1 MKEKDASFTSLQ
13 DKEQKVCG
21 FLHWLLDAIDLNNTD
36 LQQKA
41 TKAPKTQLDH
51 AIQALSCVKKC
62 QMGVSGQADGWS
74 PKNSVIKGPFIR
86 AKHMQS
92 EVGSSMGVLDSK
104 HLTNRQYNAYLDES
118 WTFGTSPEHALTG
131 MFMVVEATTAT
142 NCGLRAEDSRELR
155 WPMLA
160 IAEVIGNIRPAPC
173 IPTQLGLRRAG
184 NKTSHIGKAEW
195 FAMVENAL
203 PQCCPVLAVACLLVQ
218 SQPCYQKAFLDGD
231 DTFWEHRLLAKG
243 TLKSEPVKYDSLHAQ
258 HSKIMA
264 NIGLADDKSGTALHI
279 FRSTGNAMLE
289 LEGADKSKVS
299 SWGRWVQSTKEVFYD
314 NKSSLHNVPV
324 QMLLGGWGG
333 DYKKEFFL
341 GRSTVPL
348 SPDVLAEFVS
358 HLRPL
363 LVETETKVANKLM
376 ELNALPQKEKQW
388 QCNQKIRTY
397 LADMQKSVQ
406 AERRL
411 IQVFLYG
418 LPLLVAQYTAE
429 RLVVVRGSKKVQQ
442 LLQDARY
449 KEYSAHVKHGHR
461 KALERI
467 ELARLPLE
475 ERMEAQQQRLA
486 MQQAETLSQAT
497 TAMPVGSRAQ
507 FVTSHTCVVA
517 ESKFEDQQAP
527 LAKLPKSTL
536 VTGVLH
542 FAALSTVADAFNEWP
557 EIESQIEGLGG
568 WKELSKQSRNN
579 FNKRR
584 HLVQRIRMLMEPKPH
599 GLSAKAA
606 CRVYAY
612 IQQQGGFS
620 LAELRDAVNFAE
632 PVPDSNAKGGRL
644 SSRKDSDTML
654 RDKSKT
660 LVTKEQI
667 LLWRTEALQVGLCQ
681 VGRKQD
687 LESPAYI

>member
-1 MKEKDASFTSLQ
+1 
-13 DKEQKVCG
+13 
-21 FLHWLLDAIDLNNTD
+21 
-36 LQQKA
+36 
-41 TKAPKTQLDH
+41 
-51 AIQALSCVKKC
+51 
-62 QMGVSGQADGWS
+62 MGVSGQADGWN

-86 AKHMQS
+86 AKHMQA

-118 WTFGTSPEHALTG
+118 WTFGTRPEHALTG

-160 IAEVIGNIRPAPC
+160 FAEVIGNIRPAPC
-173 IPTQLGLRRAG
+173 IPMQLGLWRAG

-218 SQPCYQKAFLDGD
+218 SQPCYQKAFVEGD

-279 FRSTGNAMLE
+279 FRSTGNAMLD

-299 SWGRWVQSTKEVFYD
+299 SWGRWVQSTKEVCYD

-324 QMLLGGWGG
+324 QMLLRGWGG

-358 HLRPL
+358 HLRPS

-397 LADMQKSVQ
+397 LADMHKSVQ

-449 KEYSAHVKHGHR
+449 NEYSAHVKHGHR
-461 KALERI
+461 NALERI

-486 MQQAETLSQAT
+486 MQQAKTLSQAT
-497 TAMPVGSRAQ
+497 TAMPAGSRAQ
-507 FVTSHTCVVA
+507 FVTSHTCA
-517 ESKFEDQQAP
+517 ADESGSKNQQAP
-527 LAKLPKSTL
+527 IANLPESALVEAKS
-536 VTGVLH
+536 GVLH
-542 FAALSTVADAFNEWP
+542 FADLTTVEDAFNVWQK
-557 EIESQIEGLGG
+557 IHSQVDGCGG

-579 FNKRR
+579 YNKRR
-584 HLVQRIRMLMEPKPH
+584 HLVQRISMLMEH
-599 GLSAKAA
+599 GLSASSA
-606 CRVYAY
+606 CRVYAH

-632 PVPDSNAKGGRL
+632 PVPNSRAKGGRPA
-644 SSRKDSDTML
+644 SRKDTDIMP
-654 RDKSKT
+654 RDNSKT
-660 LVTKEQI
+660 LVTKGQI
-667 LLWRTEALQVGLCQ
+667 LLWHAKALQAELSQ
-681 VGRKQD
+681 ARDKAA
-687 LESPAYI
+687 LKL

>member
-41 TKAPKTQLDH
+41 TKAPRTQLDH

-86 AKHMQS
+86 AKHMQA

-173 IPTQLGLRRAG
+173 IPMQLGLRRAG

-218 SQPCYQKAFLDGD
+218 SQPCYQKAFVEGD

-314 NKSSLHNVPV
+314 NKSSLHNVPI
-324 QMLLGGWGG
+324 QMLLGGWGS

-348 SPDVLAEFVS
+348 PSNVLAEFVS
-358 HLRPL
+358 HLRPS
-363 LVETETKVANKLM
+363 LVEAETKVANKLM
-376 ELNALPQKEKQW
+376 ELNALPKKEKLW
-388 QCNQKIRTY
+388 QCNQKARTF

-418 LPLLVAQYTAE
+418 LPLLVARYTAD

-442 LLQDARY
+442 LLQDAYY
-449 KEYSAHVKHGHR
+449 KEYITLVKDGHQN
-461 KALERI
+461 ALERI
-467 ELARLPLE
+467 DLARLPIE
-475 ERMEAQQQRLA
+475 ERIAAQLERSA
-486 MQQAETLSQAT
+486 MQQAKTLSQAT
-497 TAMPVGSRAQ
+497 TAMPAGSRAQ
-507 FVTSHTCVVA
+507 FVTSHTCA
-517 ESKFEDQQAP
+517 ANESGSKNQQAP
-527 LAKLPKSTL
+527 IANLPESALVEAKS
-536 VTGVLH
+536 GVLH
-542 FAALSTVADAFNEWP
+542 FADLTTVEDAFNEWQK
-557 EIESQIEGLGG
+557 IDSQVDGCGG

-579 FNKRR
+579 YNKRR
-584 HLVQRIRMLMEPKPH
+584 HLVQRISMLMQQ
-599 GLSAKAA
+599 GLSATAA
-606 CRVYAY
+606 CRVYAH

-632 PVPDSNAKGGRL
+632 PVPNSRAKGGRPA
-644 SSRKDSDTML
+644 SRKDTDIMP

-660 LVTKEQI
+660 LVTKGQI
-667 LLWRTEALQVGLCQ
+667 LLWHAKALQAELSQ
-681 VGRKQD
+681 ARDKAT
-687 LESPAYI
+687 LKL

>member
-1 MKEKDASFTSLQ
+1 MKETDASFTSLQ

-41 TKAPKTQLDH
+41 TKAPQTQLDH

-86 AKHMQS
+86 AKHMQA

-173 IPTQLGLRRAG
+173 IPMQLGLRRAG

-324 QMLLGGWGG
+324 QMLLGGWGS

-358 HLRPL
+358 HLRPS

-397 LADMQKSVQ
+397 LADMQKSVH

-411 IQVFLYG
+411 IQAFLYG
-418 LPLLVAQYTAE
+418 LPLLVAQYTTE

-461 KALERI
+461 NALERI

-486 MQQAETLSQAT
+486 MQQAKTLSHAT
-497 TAMPVGSRAQ
+497 TAMPAGSRAQ
-507 FVTSHTCVVA
+507 FVTSHTCA
-517 ESKFEDQQAP
+517 ADESGSKNQQAP
-527 LAKLPKSTL
+527 IANLPESALVKAKS
-536 VTGVLH
+536 GVLH
-542 FAALSTVADAFNEWP
+542 FADLTTVEDAFNEWP
-557 EIESQIEGLGG
+557 KIDSQVEGCGG

-579 FNKRR
+579 YNKRR
-584 HLVQRIRMLMEPKPH
+584 HLVQRISMLMEH
-599 GLSAKAA
+599 GLSATSA
-606 CRVYAY
+606 CRVYAH

-632 PVPDSNAKGGRL
+632 PVPDSRAKGGRPA
-644 SSRKDSDTML
+644 SRKDTDIMP

-660 LVTKEQI
+660 LVTKGQI
-667 LLWRTEALQVGLCQ
+667 LLWHAKALQAELSQ
-681 VGRKQD
+681 ARDKAA
-687 LESPAYI
+687 LKL

>member
-1 MKEKDASFTSLQ
+1 MMKDKDASFASLQ
-13 DKEQKVCG
+13 DSEQKMCG
-21 FLHWLLDAIDLNNTD
+21 FLHWLLDTIDQNNSN

-41 TKAPKTQLDH
+41 TKAQLQQLDH
-51 AIQALSCVKKC
+51 AVQALSYVKKC
-62 QMGVSGQADGWS
+62 QMGLPGQADGWS
-74 PKNSVIKGPFIR
+74 PGNSIIKGPFIR
-86 AKHMQS
+86 AKQMQAKLGLS
-92 EVGSSMGVLDSK
+92 TGILDSK
-104 HLTNRQYNAYLDES
+104 PLTKSQYNAYLDES
-118 WTFGTSPEHALTG
+118 WTFRTSPEHALTG

-160 IAEVIGNIRPAPC
+160 TAEVIGNIRPAPC
-173 IPTQLGLRRAG
+173 IPMQLGLRRAG

-264 NIGLADDKSGTALHI
+264 NIGLADDKSGKALHI
-279 FRSTGNAMLE
+279 FRSTGNAMIE

-299 SWGRWVQSTKEVFYD
+299 SWGRWVQSTKDVFYD

-333 DYKKEFFL
+333 DYKKDFFL

-358 HLRPL
+358 HLRPS
-363 LVETETKVANKLM
+363 LVETKVANKLM

-406 AERRL
+406 AEGRL

-429 RLVVVRGSKKVQQ
+429 RLVVVRGSEKVQQ

-461 KALERI
+461 NALERI
-467 ELARLPLE
+467 ELARLLLE

-486 MQQAETLSQAT
+486 MQQAKTLSQAT
-497 TAMPVGSRAQ
+497 TAMPAGSRAQ
-507 FVTSHTCVVA
+507 FVTSHTCA
-517 ESKFEDQQAP
+517 ADESGSKNQQAP
-527 LAKLPKSTL
+527 IANLPESAMVEAKS
-536 VTGVLH
+536 GVLH
-542 FAALSTVADAFNEWP
+542 FADLTTVEDAFNEWQK
-557 EIESQIEGLGG
+557 IDSQVDGCGG
-568 WKELSKQSRNN
+568 WKELPKQSRNN
-579 FNKRR
+579 YNKRR
-584 HLVQRIRMLMEPKPH
+584 HLVQRISMLMEH
-599 GLSAKAA
+599 GLSASSA
-606 CRVYAY
+606 CRVYAH
-612 IQQQGGFS
+612 IQQQGLLF
-620 LAELRDAVNFAE
+620 
-632 PVPDSNAKGGRL
+632 GGIARCC
-644 SSRKDSDTML
+644 
-654 RDKSKT
+654 
-660 LVTKEQI
+660 Q
-667 LLWRTEALQVGLCQ
+667 LC
-681 VGRKQD
+681 
-687 LESPAYI
+687 

>member
-1 MKEKDASFTSLQ
+1 MQEKDASFTGLQ
-13 DKEQKVCG
+13 DSEQKVLG
-21 FLHWLLDAIDLNNTD
+21 FLEWLLHNIDLNNMNM
-36 LQQKA
+36 QQKA
-41 TKAPKTQLDH
+41 IKAPQTQLDH
-51 AIQALSCVKKC
+51 AVQALSCVKKC

-74 PKNSVIKGPFIR
+74 PKNSLIKGAFIR
-86 AKHMQS
+86 AKQMQAQL
-92 EVGSSMGVLDSK
+92 GSSLGVLDSK
-104 HLTNRQYNAYLDES
+104 HLTNSQYSSYLDES
-118 WTFGTSPEHALTG
+118 WTFGTSPQHALKG
-131 MFMVVEATTAT
+131 IFMVVEATTAT

-160 IAEVIGNIRPAPC
+160 AAEIIGSIKPAPC
-173 IPTQLGLRRAG
+173 VPMQLGLRRVG
-184 NKTSHIGKAEW
+184 NKTSHIGRAEW
-195 FAMVENAL
+195 FAMVEHTL

-218 SQPCYQKAFLDGD
+218 SQPNYQDVFLSGD
-231 DTFWEHRLLAKG
+231 DAFWEHRLLAKG
-243 TLKSEPVKYDSLHAQ
+243 ASKSEPVQYDNLHAQ
-258 HSKIMA
+258 HSKVMS

-279 FRSTGNAMLE
+279 FRSTGNTMLE

-324 QMLLGGWGG
+324 QMLLGGWGS

-348 SPDVLAEFVS
+348 PPDVLAEFVS
-358 HLRPL
+358 HLRPS

-376 ELNALPQKEKQW
+376 ELNASPKKEKQW

-461 KALERI
+461 NALERI

-486 MQQAETLSQAT
+486 MQPAKTLSHAT
-497 TAMPVGSRAQ
+497 TAMPAGSRAQ
-507 FVTSHTCVVA
+507 FVTSHTCA
-517 ESKFEDQQAP
+517 AGESGSKNQQATTAD
-527 LAKLPKSTL
+527 LSKSAL
-536 VTGVLH
+536 VEVKSGVLH
-542 FAALSTVADAFNEWP
+542 FADLNTVKDAFNEWP
-557 EIESQIEGLGG
+557 KIDSQVEGCGG
-568 WKELSKQSRNN
+568 WKEISTRSRNN
-579 FNKRR
+579 YNKRR
-584 HLVQRIRMLMEPKPH
+584 HLVQRISMLMQQ
-599 GLSAKAA
+599 GLSATAA
-606 CRVYAY
+606 CRVYAH

-620 LAELRDAVNFAE
+620 LAELRNAVNFAE
-632 PVPDSNAKGGRL
+632 PVPDSRAKGGRPAN
-644 SSRKDSDTML
+644 RKDNDIMP
-654 RDKSKT
+654 RDKNKT
-660 LVTKEQI
+660 LVTKGQI
-667 LLWRTEALQVGLCQ
+667 LLWHATALQAELSQ
-681 VGRKQD
+681 ARDKAA
-687 LESPAYI
+687 LKL

>member
-104 HLTNRQYNAYLDES
+104 HLTNTQYNAYLDES
-118 WTFGTSPEHALTG
+118 WTFGTRPEHALTG

-155 WPMLA
+155 WPMSA
-160 IAEVIGNIRPAPC
+160 IAEVIGNIRPASC
-173 IPTQLGLRRAG
+173 IPMQLGLRRAG

-218 SQPCYQKAFLDGD
+218 SQPCYQKAFVEGD
-231 DTFWEHRLLAKG
+231 DTFLEHRLLAKG

-289 LEGADKSKVS
+289 IEGADKDKVS

-324 QMLLGGWGG
+324 QMLLGGWGSE
-333 DYKKEFFL
+333 YKKEFFL

-348 SPDVLAEFVS
+348 PPDVLAEFVT
-358 HLRPL
+358 HLRPS

-376 ELNALPQKEKQW
+376 ELNALPKKEKQW
-388 QCNQKIRTY
+388 QCNQNIRTY

-406 AERRL
+406 AEA
-411 IQVFLYG
+411 
-418 LPLLVAQYTAE
+418 PHS
-429 RLVVVRGSKKVQQ
+429 VVRGSKKVQQ
-442 LLQDARY
+442 LLQDAYY
-449 KEYSAHVKHGHR
+449 KEYITLVKDGHQN
-461 KALERI
+461 ALERI
-467 ELARLPLE
+467 DLARLPIE
-475 ERMEAQQQRLA
+475 ERIAAQLERSA
-486 MQQAETLSQAT
+486 MQQAASVSQAAT
-497 TAMPVGSRAQ
+497 TILDGSKAEL
-507 FVTSHTCVVA
+507 VTSHTCVVA

-542 FAALSTVADAFNEWP
+542 FAALNTVEDAFNEWP
-557 EIESQIEGLGG
+557 EIESQIEVLGG

-632 PVPDSNAKGGRL
+632 PVPDSTAKGGRL

>member
-1 MKEKDASFTSLQ
+1 
-13 DKEQKVCG
+13 
-21 FLHWLLDAIDLNNTD
+21 
-36 LQQKA
+36 
-41 TKAPKTQLDH
+41 
-51 AIQALSCVKKC
+51 
-62 QMGVSGQADGWS
+62 MGVSGQADGWN

-86 AKHMQS
+86 AKHMQA

-118 WTFGTSPEHALTG
+118 WTFGTRPEHALTG
-131 MFMVVEATTAT
+131 MFMAVEATTAT

-173 IPTQLGLRRAG
+173 IPMQLGLRRAG

-218 SQPCYQKAFLDGD
+218 SQPCYQKAFVEGD

-358 HLRPL
+358 HLRPS

-397 LADMQKSVQ
+397 LADMHKSVQ

-461 KALERI
+461 NALERI

-475 ERMEAQQQRLA
+475 ERIEAQQQRLA
-486 MQQAETLSQAT
+486 IQQAKTLSQAT
-497 TAMPVGSRAQ
+497 TAMPAGSRAQ
-507 FVTSHTCVVA
+507 FVTSHTCVA
-517 ESKFEDQQAP
+517 DESGSKNRQAP
-527 LAKLPKSTL
+527 IANLPESALVKAKS
-536 VTGVLH
+536 GVLH
-542 FAALSTVADAFNEWP
+542 FADLTTVEDAFNEWQK
-557 EIESQIEGLGG
+557 IDSQVDGCGG

-579 FNKRR
+579 YNKRR
-584 HLVQRIRMLMEPKPH
+584 HLVQRISMLMEH
-599 GLSAKAA
+599 GLSASSA
-606 CRVYAY
+606 CRVYAH

-632 PVPDSNAKGGRL
+632 PVPNSRAKGGRPA
-644 SSRKDSDTML
+644 SRKDTDIMP

-660 LVTKEQI
+660 LVTKGQI
-667 LLWRTEALQVGLCQ
+667 LLWHAKALQAELSQ
-681 VGRKQD
+681 ARDKAA
-687 LESPAYI
+687 LKL

>member
-62 QMGVSGQADGWS
+62 QMGVSGQADGWN

-86 AKHMQS
+86 AKHMQA

-118 WTFGTSPEHALTG
+118 WTFGTRPEHALTG

-160 IAEVIGNIRPAPC
+160 FAEVIGNIRPAPC
-173 IPTQLGLRRAG
+173 IPMQLGLRRAG

-218 SQPCYQKAFLDGD
+218 SQPCYQKAFVEGD
-231 DTFWEHRLLAKG
+231 DTFWEHMLLAKG
-243 TLKSEPVKYDSLHAQ
+243 TLKSEPVKYDTLHAQ

-348 SPDVLAEFVS
+348 SPNVLAEFVS
-358 HLRPL
+358 HLRPS

-376 ELNALPQKEKQW
+376 KLNALPQKEKQW

-397 LADMQKSVQ
+397 LADMHKSVQ
-406 AERRL
+406 AARRL

-429 RLVVVRGSKKVQQ
+429 RLVVVRGSKRVQQ

-449 KEYSAHVKHGHR
+449 NEYSAHVKHGHR
-461 KALERI
+461 NALERI

-486 MQQAETLSQAT
+486 MQQAKTLSQAT
-497 TAMPVGSRAQ
+497 TAMPAGSRAQ
-507 FVTSHTCVVA
+507 FVTSHTCA
-517 ESKFEDQQAP
+517 ANESGSKNQQAP
-527 LAKLPKSTL
+527 IANLPESALVEAKS
-536 VTGVLH
+536 GVLH
-542 FAALSTVADAFNEWP
+542 FADLTTVEDAFNEWQK
-557 EIESQIEGLGG
+557 IHSQVDGCGG

-579 FNKRR
+579 YNKRR
-584 HLVQRIRMLMEPKPH
+584 HLVQRISMLMEH
-599 GLSAKAA
+599 GLSASSA
-606 CRVYAY
+606 CRVYAH

-632 PVPDSNAKGGRL
+632 PVPNSRAKGGRPA
-644 SSRKDSDTML
+644 SRKDTDIMP

-660 LVTKEQI
+660 LVTKGQI
-667 LLWRTEALQVGLCQ
+667 LLWHAKALQAELSQ
-681 VGRKQD
+681 ARDKAA
-687 LESPAYI
+687 LKL

>member
-41 TKAPKTQLDH
+41 TKAPQTQLDH
-51 AIQALSCVKKC
+51 AIQALSRVKKC

-86 AKHMQS
+86 AKHMQA

-173 IPTQLGLRRAG
+173 IPMQLGLRRAG

-358 HLRPL
+358 HLRPS

-418 LPLLVAQYTAE
+418 LPWLVAQYTAE

-461 KALERI
+461 NALERI

-486 MQQAETLSQAT
+486 MQQAKTLSQAT
-497 TAMPVGSRAQ
+497 TAVPAGSRAQ
-507 FVTSHTCVVA
+507 FVTSHTCA
-517 ESKFEDQQAP
+517 ADESGSKNQQAP
-527 LAKLPKSTL
+527 IANLPESALVEAKS
-536 VTGVLH
+536 GVLH
-542 FAALSTVADAFNEWP
+542 FADLTTVEDAFNEWP
-557 EIESQIEGLGG
+557 KIDSQVEGCGG

-579 FNKRR
+579 YNKRR
-584 HLVQRIRMLMEPKPH
+584 HLVQRISMLMEH
-599 GLSAKAA
+599 GLSASSA
-606 CRVYAY
+606 CRVYAH

-632 PVPDSNAKGGRL
+632 PVPNSRAKGGRPA
-644 SSRKDSDTML
+644 SRKDTDIMP

-660 LVTKEQI
+660 LVTKGKI
-667 LLWRTEALQVGLCQ
+667 LLWHAKALQAELSQ
-681 VGRKQD
+681 ARDKAA
-687 LESPAYI
+687 LKL